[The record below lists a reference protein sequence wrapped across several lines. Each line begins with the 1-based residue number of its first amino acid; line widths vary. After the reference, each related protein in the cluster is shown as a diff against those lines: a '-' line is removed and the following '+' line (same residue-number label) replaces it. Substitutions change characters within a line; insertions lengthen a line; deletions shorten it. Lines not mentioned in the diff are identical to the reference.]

1 MYKYR
6 QSKGSMGYSCPLTSE
21 AASQVSH
28 MTLCIL
34 WEGGW
39 HWDGRQWGQRLT
51 DQHHEHSGVS
61 RSAMAP

>member
-1 MYKYR
+1 
-6 QSKGSMGYSCPLTSE
+6 MGYSCPLTSE

-61 RSAMAP
+61 RSEMAP